1 MMRNLIVAA
10 ATLLAL
16 GASAAASDEL
26 RPKLK
31 AEATVTG
38 GIVHIGDLV
47 ENAGIVAKVPIFR
60 APDLGSTGM
69 VSAEA
74 VAEAVRAYA
83 LIGLDTGDVSEVV
96 VTRASR
102 TIPAKDIEE
111 RVAQALSE
119 QYALGPRK
127 DIAVTFDRELR
138 AIQVEPTTK
147 GAPRVASLNYDSHS
161 GRFDVT
167 LDMPT
172 GAATRGTLRL
182 TGRAAA
188 TAEVVTLARAI
199 ERGEVLKAADVVV
212 ERRPRAEVARDM
224 ITNPDQ
230 ALGFAARNPHAAGP
244 AAARRRPDAA
254 GAGAAQRDGDAG
266 LSGARHHAHGARQGD
281 RGRRRRRRDLGA
293 QRTIQAHGARR
304 GGRSRPRHRQH
315 RFAAAR
321 RQPAAAALKRNLVRQ
336 ILCGKRNVVLW
347 SIAEM

>member
-1 MMRNLIVAA
+1 MMRNLTVAA
-10 ATLLAL
+10 ATLLVL
-16 GASAAASDEL
+16 GASAAAAGEL

-31 AEATVTG
+31 AEVTVTG

-47 ENAGIVAKVPIFR
+47 DNAGIIAKVPIFR

-74 VAEAVRAYA
+74 VVEAVRAYA

-138 AIQVEPTTK
+138 AIQVEPAAK
-147 GAPRVASLNYDSHS
+147 GAPRVASLNYDSYS

-172 GAATRGTLRL
+172 GAAARGTLRL
-182 TGRAAA
+182 AGRATV
-188 TAEVVTLARAI
+188 TAEFVTLARAI

-212 ERRPRAEVARDM
+212 ERRPRAEVTRDM

-230 ALGFAARNPHAAGP
+230 AVGFAARGPMQPGRPVRAADLMRPELVQRNETVTLVYQVPGITLTVRGKATEGGAEGDVISVLNEQSKRTVQGVVAGP
-244 AAARRRPDAA
+244 GRVVISAATAQLAANLPVRR
-254 GAGAAQRDGDAG
+254 
-266 LSGARHHAHGARQGD
+266 
-281 RGRRRRRRDLGA
+281 
-293 QRTIQAHGARR
+293 
-304 GGRSRPRHRQH
+304 
-315 RFAAAR
+315 
-321 RQPAAAALKRNLVRQ
+321 
-336 ILCGKRNVVLW
+336 
-347 SIAEM
+347 

>member
-1 MMRNLIVAA
+1 MMRNLIAAA

-172 GAATRGTLRL
+172 GAAIRGTLRL

-188 TAEVVTLARAI
+188 TAEFVTPARAI

-212 ERRPRAEVARDM
+212 ERRPRAEVTRDM
-224 ITNPDQ
+224 ITNADQ
-230 ALGFAARNPHAAGP
+230 AVGFAARGPMQPGRPLRAADLMRPDLVQRNETVTLLYQVPGITLTVRGKATEGGAEGDVISVLNEQSKRTVQGVVAGP
-244 AAARRRPDAA
+244 GRVIVSTASPRLAA
-254 GAGAAQRDGDAG
+254 
-266 LSGARHHAHGARQGD
+266 
-281 RGRRRRRRDLGA
+281 
-293 QRTIQAHGARR
+293 
-304 GGRSRPRHRQH
+304 
-315 RFAAAR
+315 
-321 RQPAAAALKRNLVRQ
+321 NL
-336 ILCGKRNVVLW
+336 
-347 SIAEM
+347 